1 MMDKFSRREILY
13 LSASLPLVFPY
24 RAFAI
29 NVEKKYPT
37 IGYPNTILVLKKAF
51 KSEMIAHKH
60 YVAFTKKALAEK
72 YPNIAYLFH
81 AFSFSEKIHADNY
94 KRIISKF
101 ESDIKNNLLSIDV
114 RDTKSNLL
122 KAAAEELE
130 KIERTYPEF
139 LKKLETELCE
149 EAIINCMYSWK
160 SHCQHEEKV
169 KTIQRYSGLFFG
181 SVARE
186 IEGIKFNFHVC
197 EICGSTI
204 DEEPNSPC
212 HICNRS
218 RSHYKKV
225 DRPG

>member
-1 MMDKFSRREILY
+1 MDKFSRREMLY

-24 RAFAI
+24 RAFARDL
-29 NVEKKYPT
+29 EKNYPK
-37 IGYPNTILVLKKAF
+37 ISYPKTILVLKQAF

-60 YVAFTKKALAEK
+60 YVEFAKKALAEK

-81 AFSFSEKIHADNY
+81 TFSFSEKIHADNY
-94 KRIISKF
+94 KRIIRKF
-101 ESDIKNNLLSIDV
+101 GNDIKNNLLSVDV
-114 RDTKSNLL
+114 RDTKSNLR
-122 KAAAEELE
+122 KAAREELE

-139 LKKLETELCE
+139 FKKLETELCE

-169 KTIQRYSGLFFG
+169 KIIQRYSGLFFG
-181 SVARE
+181 SVARG
-186 IEGIKFNFHVC
+186 IEGINYDFHVC

-218 RSHYKKV
+218 MSHYKKV
-225 DRPG
+225 DRPA

>member
-1 MMDKFSRREILY
+1 MDKFSRREFIY
-13 LSASLPLVFPY
+13 ISASLPLVFPS
-24 RAFAI
+24 RSFAI
-29 NVEKKYPT
+29 NVEKNYPIISYPDT
-37 IGYPNTILVLKKAF
+37 IWVLKQAF

-60 YVAFTKKALAEK
+60 YVKFAKKALAEK
-72 YPNIAYLFH
+72 YPNIDYLFH

-101 ESDIKNNLLSIDV
+101 GSNIKNNLVSIDV
-114 RDTKSNLL
+114 GDTKSSLL
-122 KAAAEELE
+122 KAAQEELK
-130 KIERTYPEF
+130 KIEKTYPEF

-160 SHCQHEEKV
+160 SHCQHEEIV
-169 KTIQRYSGLFFG
+169 RTIQRYSGLFFG

-186 IEGIKFNFHVC
+186 IEGVNFDFHVC

-212 HICNRS
+212 QICNRS
-218 RSHYKKV
+218 MSHYKKV
-225 DRPG
+225 GRPA